1 MWVIRAEISRAVLSS
16 LALCISLG
24 DRAEIY
30 YIHVMRN
37 SFVTEPARFV
47 CSPVLDHPSFH
58 DQDDTEVVLDWTRL
72 EALMGEICAYTTG
85 RLSHPF
91 LALFRIL
98 LQGIWYKLSDE
109 QLAASLARDLLF
121 RHFCRFELFGDTP
134 DATTLGRFA
143 NNSCNMVCGRGCW
156 KR

>member
-47 CSPVLDHPSFH
+47 CSPELDHPSFH

-72 EALMGEICAYTTG
+72 EALMGKNYASTTG
-85 RLSHPF
+85 RPNYRLLTLIHSF
-91 LALFRIL
+91 LR
-98 LQGIWYKLSDE
+98 GIWHKLLDE
-109 QLAASLARDLLF
+109 QPAASLARDLLF

>member
-47 CSPVLDHPSFH
+47 CSPVLDHPS
-58 DQDDTEVVLDWTRL
+58 VVR
-72 EALMGEICAYTTG
+72 TT
-85 RLSHPF
+85 P
-91 LALFRIL
+91 
-98 LQGIWYKLSDE
+98 K
-109 QLAASLARDLLF
+109 
-121 RHFCRFELFGDTP
+121 RFWI
-134 DATTLGRFA
+134 
-143 NNSCNMVCGRGCW
+143 GRGL
-156 KR
+156 KP